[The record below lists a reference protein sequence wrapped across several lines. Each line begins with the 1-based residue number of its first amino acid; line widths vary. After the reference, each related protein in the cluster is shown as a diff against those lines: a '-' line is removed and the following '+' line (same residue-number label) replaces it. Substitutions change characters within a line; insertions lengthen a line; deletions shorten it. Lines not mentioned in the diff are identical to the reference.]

1 MLGVPSKPDSRTA
14 GGGPDRSVTG
24 RDTGASFQRAVDHLN
39 DALLILDT
47 ENGPKDAAA
56 YIQMA
61 IERLAQ
67 GEAP

>member
-1 MLGVPSKPDSRTA
+1 MPDSRTA
-14 GGGPDRSVTG
+14 GGGPAWSATG
-24 RDTGASFQRAVDHLN
+24 RDNDAAFQSAIDHLN

-67 GEAP
+67 DDAT